1 MARIERL
8 AQWNACETWFDP
20 DGALRVYGADDLGGR
35 ELAALWIAPEHG
47 YEEAA
52 GLHVTVDGGPVPYS
66 STPEWSRRPTPRP
79 SGSASRPSDTRRR
92 SDDCQRPCILRLLLG
107 RHCGTGA
114 VAGGRAARIR
124 LPRVRMRQLRD
135 AGCRIQ
141 VDHIRPRALAGHRG
155 RGVEARR
162 TAHAEFYDD
171 DAASIRLDGTT
182 ACMYVCF
189 DGPAS
194 ARVDGL
200 HVSVQGRQV
209 PLGEYAEMKPGE
221 AARAVVDHIEELG
234 RDA

>member
-1 MARIERL
+1 MIVNGHVSCGYCSAVIAELEPWPAGERREFVCPECGCVNY
-8 AQWNACETWFDP
+8 AT
-20 DGALRVYGADDLGGR
+20 RVVEYRATTSGR
-35 ELAALWIAPEHG
+35 EL
-47 YEEAA
+47 
-52 GLHVTVDGGPVPYS
+52 GGA
-66 STPEWSRRPTPRP
+66 
-79 SGSASRPSDTRRR
+79 SGAE
-92 SDDCQRPCILRLLLG
+92 
-107 RHCGTGA
+107 GA
-114 VAGGRAARIR
+114 WRGG
-124 LPRVRMRQLRD
+124 
-135 AGCRIQ
+135 
-141 VDHIRPRALAGHRG
+141 
-155 RGVEARR
+155 

-182 ACMYVCF
+182 ACMYVRC

>member
-1 MARIERL
+1 MIVNGHVSCGYCSAVIAELEPWPAGERREFVCPECGCVNY
-8 AQWNACETWFDP
+8 ATPVVEYRSTT
-20 DGALRVYGADDLGGR
+20 YGR
-35 ELAALWIAPEHG
+35 ELWWAIVAE
-47 YEEAA
+47 
-52 GLHVTVDGGPVPYS
+52 V
-66 STPEWSRRPTPRP
+66 SRR
-79 SGSASRPSDTRRR
+79 G
-92 SDDCQRPCILRLLLG
+92 
-107 RHCGTGA
+107 GT
-114 VAGGRAARIR
+114 
-124 LPRVRMRQLRD
+124 
-135 AGCRIQ
+135 
-141 VDHIRPRALAGHRG
+141 
-155 RGVEARR
+155 
-162 TAHAEFYDD
+162 AEFYDD